1 MLSQQIMRLEQGK
14 KAALEAEG
22 SAIDAMGQ
30 LKGQREILERAVV
43 NNREIGDQLSQGH
56 RVINNIARRN
66 IQNKLIMF
74 GVAILLVSTIV
85 FLIYIKLS

>member
-1 MLSQQIMRLEQGK
+1 MRLEQGK
-14 KAALEAEG
+14 KAALDAEG
-22 SAIDAMGQ
+22 SAIEAMGQ

-74 GVAILLVSTIV
+74 GVAIILVSTIV